1 MLEVVSI
8 NLLFLLLGFFQ
19 IIFDFSFL
27 CGLNIHYAD
36 RGCTR
41 FIIPHL
47 SININCKK
55 LPIRFPRR
63 TSLFL
68 IISTAMWRNTPVVA
82 ISVSLPKFLL
92 LPLYIIIILIYYN
105 LFRIYVFFDG
115 FLFVFLQKL
124 LFPDFYLQ

>member
-1 MLEVVSI
+1 MEVVSI

-27 CGLNIHYAD
+27 CGLNIYYAD

-41 FIIPHL
+41 FIIPYL

-55 LPIRFPRR
+55 LPIRFPCR

>member
-1 MLEVVSI
+1 MKIVSI
-8 NLLFLLLGFFQ
+8 NLLFLLLGLFQ

-27 CGLNIHYAD
+27 CGLNIYYAD

-41 FIIPHL
+41 FIIPNL

-55 LPIRFPRR
+55 LPIRLPRR

-68 IISTAMWRNTPVVA
+68 IISTAVRRYTPVIA

-92 LPLYIIIILIYYN
+92 LSLYIIIMLIYHN
-105 LFRIYVFFDG
+105 LCWIDVFFDG
-115 FLFVFLQKL
+115 FLFMFLKKL